1 MPDDNTPNDL
11 GSRHWKTQA
20 WPRYIATETHLSG
33 ADLINGW
40 ATWLGHFPW
49 QWFAT
54 LTFDPKRVYPVSQ
67 TVVEREASRWCQL
80 VGRTVRLQVG
90 WVCAPERGRGGQ
102 WHAHV
107 VMLANSETWSPTA
120 ALPVWETRNGRIDLR
135 PVHDLRGLGLYLTK
149 DAAEAGTI
157 VLSDTLVK
165 YKPSVPT
172 PSLPVVPLVTV
183 EYDTETRQVGS
194 RPTGQPRISR

>member
-1 MPDDNTPNDL
+1 M
-11 GSRHWKTQA
+11 
-20 WPRYIATETHLSG
+20 ATETHLSD

-49 QWFAT
+49 QWFIT

-67 TVVEREASRWCQL
+67 SVAEREASRWCEL

-90 WVCAPERGRGGQ
+90 WVCATERGRGGQ

-120 ALPVWETRNGRIDLR
+120 ALPAWVTG
-135 PVHDLRGLGLYLTK
+135 
-149 DAAEAGTI
+149 
-157 VLSDTLVK
+157 
-165 YKPSVPT
+165 SV
-172 PSLPVVPLVTV
+172 
-183 EYDTETRQVGS
+183 R
-194 RPTGQPRISR
+194 

>member
-1 MPDDNTPNDL
+1 MPSNNKSHDL
-11 GSRHWKTQA
+11 VSRHRRTRP
-20 WPRYIATETHLSG
+20 WPPQMATETRLVG
-33 ADLINGW
+33 ADLIDGW

-49 QWFAT
+49 QWFIT
-54 LTFDPKRVYPVSQ
+54 LTFDPKRVFPVSQ
-67 TVVEREASRWCQL
+67 AVAEREASWWCEL
-80 VGRTVRLQVG
+80 VARTVRLPVG
-90 WVCAPERGRGGQ
+90 WVCAPERGRWGQ

-107 VMLANSETWSPTA
+107 VMLAPGLVWSPRA
-120 ALPVWETRNGRIDLR
+120 VLPVWKRRNGRIDLR

-149 DAAEAGTI
+149 EAAEAGTI

-172 PSLPVVPLVTV
+172 PGLPVVPLVTV

>member
-1 MPDDNTPNDL
+1 MSSNNKSNDPL
-11 GSRHWKTQA
+11 LRHRRTHT

-40 ATWLGHFPW
+40 ATWLGYFPW
-49 QWFAT
+49 QWFIT

-67 TVVEREASRWCQL
+67 SVAEREAIRWCEL
-80 VGRTVRLQVG
+80 VGRTVRLPVG
-90 WVCAPERGRGGQ
+90 WVCATERGRGGQ

-120 ALPVWETRNGRIDLR
+120 ALPVWETRNGLIDLR
-135 PVHDLRGLGLYLTK
+135 PVHDLGRLGLYLTK

-172 PSLPVVPLVTV
+172 QGLPVVPLVTV